1 MSEERRPLLALGSP
15 EVGERIK
22 QTRRDM
28 PRLIKAPAGRQGQRI
43 SPQFRELVEAFD
55 ARRAELSADQ
65 VHEVDPDLVL
75 VFDLA
80 GTVEAFG
87 NAVNR
92 IAGLEFLAE
101 LLDEPSEPDDDFH
114 MVQDGQPTDST
125 ITHSLYMVMSN
136 SAAVGQLVSLFEQ
149 WQQDPDMKFERGLG
163 KFRDAFQQLRAIRRW
178 GPEDRIRET
187 GLLERWQETLE
198 LVGQSVSTVRVEIE
212 LWYRRDAEQR
222 TLAESHLRTLLSTGG
237 GSVVSRA
244 QIDQIEY
251 HAILAELPIQQVESV
266 LSEGASAI
274 ELLNADEIMFVSP
287 FAPMSVTAPG
297 TEPAARTSIG
307 PVNRVAGQPRIA
319 LLDGLPFQNHDAL
332 AGRLIVDDPD
342 ALGTTYGIASR
353 HHGTAMA
360 SLVIHGDLSEPG
372 EPLDRPVYV
381 RPILQPH
388 PLQPRSEVAVQGAL
402 LTDLLHRAIRRI
414 LEGDGNQAPSA
425 PSVRIVNLSIGA
437 QSRALVRRMSPL
449 GRLLDWLAVHYN
461 LLFVVSAGNH
471 PDVPIMIPA
480 ESAGTRETAA
490 QAALKAVHASSRLRG
505 ILPPGDALNALTVS
519 AVHDDASGDVPLPDN
534 IWDLTSPGAPAFYGA
549 VGPGVGRSIKPDVYH
564 SGGRAVYQEPV
575 VLPGA
580 KEVALVPAS
589 TAATGPGNQVAAS
602 TTAGRTDATT
612 FTCGTSNATAL
623 VTREAS
629 RIFDV
634 LEAGRDDAQDA
645 EFPDAQYHP
654 VLAKALLVHTSTWG
668 EEGQRLRAALN
679 LDSKRWRRE
688 LTPLLGY
695 GPIRAERIATASSN
709 RAVLIAGGSL
719 GREQRH
725 TYAIPLPASLRAKA
739 QWHRIT
745 VTVASF
751 VPSAGNLARYRGA
764 KVFFEKLDDKD
775 TGGKRIEAE
784 ATAVRRGS
792 VQHEIAD
799 GQKALVFSDGDS
811 VQVHVQCMD
820 DAQRLKAGNLVRY
833 GLVVS
838 VETAITTSA
847 TIHDEVRAQLRARA
861 RVAQRSRIHP

>member
-1 MSEERRPLLALGSP
+1 MSEEPRPLLALGVP

-22 QTRRDM
+22 RRPPVGPM
-28 PRLIKAPAGRQGQRI
+28 LTKVPPGRQGERI
-43 SPQFRELVEAFD
+43 SPQFPELVQAFD
-55 ARRAELSADQ
+55 ARRAELSAEQ
-65 VHEVDPDLVL
+65 VDEVDPDLVL

-87 NAVNR
+87 NAINK
-92 IAGLEFLAE
+92 IEGLEFLTE
-101 LLDEPSEPDDDFH
+101 LLDEPIEPDDDFY
-114 MVQDGQPTDST
+114 MVQDGKPTDSAVG
-125 ITHSLYMVMSN
+125 HCLYMVLSN
-136 SAAVGQLVSLFEQ
+136 AAAVGQLVRLFEL

-163 KFRDAFQQLRAIRRW
+163 KFKAAFQQLRAIRRW

-198 LVGQSVSTVRVEIE
+198 VVGQSISSVPVEIE
-212 LWYRRDAEQR
+212 LWYRREAQDRAH
-222 TLAESHLRTLLSTGG
+222 AESRLGALVQSAG

-244 QIDQIEY
+244 QIDQIAY
-251 HAILAELPIQQVESV
+251 HAVLAELPIQQVETV
-266 LSEGASAI
+266 LAEGASALA
-274 ELLNADEIMFVSP
+274 LLNADEIMFVSP
-287 FAPMSVTAPG
+287 YVPMSVTAPDA
-297 TEPAARTSIG
+297 EPAASSSIG
-307 PVNRVAGQPRIA
+307 PAERVAGRPRIA
-319 LLDGLPFQNHDAL
+319 LLDGLPFQNHDVL

-342 ALGTTYGIASR
+342 LLGETYGMASR

-360 SLVIHGDLSEPG
+360 SLIVHGDLTKPG

-388 PLQPRSEVAVQGAL
+388 PLQLRTEVAVQGVL

-414 LEGDGNQAPSA
+414 LEGDGKQAPA
-425 PSVRIVNLSIGA
+425 VPSVRIVNLSIGV

-449 GRLLDWLAVHYN
+449 GRLLDWLAVQYN

-471 PDVPIMIPA
+471 PDLPIRIPA
-480 ESAGTRETAA
+480 AAATSRAKAA
-490 QAALKAVHASSRLRG
+490 QAALEAVHASSRLRG
-505 ILPPGDALNALTVS
+505 ILPPGDAVNALTVS
-519 AVHDDASGDVPLPDN
+519 ATHDDASGEVSLPDN
-534 IWDLTSPGAPAFYGA
+534 VWDLTSPGAPAFYGA
-549 VGPGVGRSIKPDVYH
+549 VGPGVGRSIKPDLYH

-575 VLPGA
+575 VPHGA
-580 KEVALVPAS
+580 AEVALVRAN
-589 TAATGPGNQVAAS
+589 TAATGPGNQVAAPA
-602 TTAGRTDATT
+602 TAGRTNGTT
-612 FTCGTSNATAL
+612 YTHGTSNAAAL

-634 LEAGRDDAQDA
+634 LEAGRDDSRDA
-645 EFPDAQYHP
+645 SFPDAQYHP

-668 EEGQRLRAALN
+668 DAGQLLRTALN
-679 LDSKRWRRE
+679 LDGQTWRRA
-688 LTPLLGY
+688 LTPVLGY
-695 GPIRAERIATASSN
+695 GSIRPERIATAATN

-725 TYAIPLPASLRAKA
+725 TYAIPLPVSLRAKA
-739 QWHRIT
+739 EWHRLT

-751 VPSAGNLARYRGA
+751 VPSAGNLTRYRGA
-764 KVFFEKLDDKD
+764 KVFFEKLDDSD
-775 TGGKRIEAE
+775 TGGKRIEADG
-784 ATAVRRGS
+784 TAVRRGS

-811 VQVHVQCMD
+811 VQLHVQCMD

-838 VETAITTSA
+838 VETAVSTST
-847 TIHDEVRAQLRARA
+847 TIHDEVRDQLRTRA
-861 RVAQRSRIHP
+861 RVAQRGRIQP

>member
-1 MSEERRPLLALGSP
+1 MSGEPRPLLALGVP
-15 EVGERIK
+15 EAGERIK
-22 QTRRDM
+22 QTRRNM
-28 PRLIKAPAGRQGQRI
+28 PRLTKASPARQGQRI

-55 ARRAELSADQ
+55 ARRAAVSTEQ
-65 VHEVDPDLVL
+65 VDEVDPDLVL

-87 NAVNR
+87 NAINE
-92 IAGLEFLAE
+92 IEGLEFLAE

-114 MVQDGQPTDST
+114 MVQDGQPTDAAV
-125 ITHSLYMVMSN
+125 THSLYLVMSN
-136 SAAVGQLVSLFEQ
+136 EAAVGQLVRLFEQ

-163 KFRDAFQQLRAIRRW
+163 KFKSAFQQLRAIRRW

-198 LVGQSVSTVRVEIE
+198 LVGQSVNSVRVEIE
-212 LWYRRDAEQR
+212 LWYRREAENR
-222 TLAESHLRTLLSTGG
+222 AHAESHLGTLIQSAG
-237 GSVVSRA
+237 GSVISRA
-244 QIDQIEY
+244 QIDQIAY
-251 HAILAELPIQQVESV
+251 HAVLAELPIQQVETV
-266 LSEGASAI
+266 LGEGASAI
-274 ELLNADEIMFVSP
+274 ALLNADEIMFVSP
-287 FAPMSVTAPG
+287 YVPMSVTAPDA
-297 TEPAARTSIG
+297 EPAASSSIG
-307 PVNRVAGQPRIA
+307 PVERVAGQPRIA
-319 LLDGLPFQNHDAL
+319 LLDGLPVQNHDAL

-342 ALGTTYGIASR
+342 GLGAIYGITSR

-360 SLVIHGDLSEPG
+360 SLVIHGDLSKPG

-388 PLQPRSEVAVQGAL
+388 PLQPRSEVAVQGVL

-414 LEGDGNQAPSA
+414 LEGDDNQAPAA

-471 PDVPIMIPA
+471 PDVRIVIPA
-480 ESAGTRETAA
+480 GAASTREEAA
-490 QAALKAVHASSRLRG
+490 QAALEAVHASSRLRG
-505 ILPPGDALNALTVS
+505 ILPPGDAVNALTVS
-519 AVHDDASGDVPLPDN
+519 ATHDDASGEVSLPDN
-534 IWDLTSPGAPAFYGA
+534 VWDLTSQGAPSFYGA

-564 SGGRAVYQEPV
+564 SGGRAVYQKPV
-575 VLPGA
+575 VPPGA
-580 KEVALVPAS
+580 SEVALAAAN
-589 TAATGPGNQVAAS
+589 TAAAGPGTQVAAPA
-602 TTAGRTDATT
+602 TAGRTDATRYT
-612 FTCGTSNATAL
+612 HGTSNATAL

-629 RIFDV
+629 RIFDI

-645 EFPDAQYHP
+645 PFPDAQYHP

-668 EEGQRLRAALN
+668 DEGQRLRAALN
-679 LDSKRWRRE
+679 LDGQTWRRA
-688 LTPLLGY
+688 LTPVLGY
-695 GPIRAERIATASSN
+695 GSIRPERIATAATN

-725 TYAIPLPASLRAKA
+725 TYAIPLPVSLRAKA
-739 QWHRIT
+739 EWHRIT

-751 VPSAGNLARYRGA
+751 VPAAGNLTRYRGA
-764 KVFFEKLDDKD
+764 KVFFEKLDDGD

-784 ATAVRRGS
+784 GTAVRRGS

-799 GQKALVFSDGDS
+799 GQQALVFSDGDA
-811 VQVHVQCMD
+811 VQLHVQCMD
-820 DAQRLKAGNLVRY
+820 DAQRLKAGNVVRY

-838 VETAITTSA
+838 VETAVSTST
-847 TIHDEVRAQLRARA
+847 TIHDEVRAQLRTRA
-861 RVAQRSRIHP
+861 RVSQRGRIQP